1 MKKFNADGGSRKDTI
16 DELNSKNLNI
26 DLKGLSLEES
36 KRSLDDTLIYGD
48 LTLDDL
54 KEAEDNMSEGDNLIR

>member
-16 DELNSKNLNI
+16 DELNSKNLNV

-54 KEAEDNMSEGDNLIR
+54 REAEDNMNEEDYLSR

>member
-16 DELNSKNLNI
+16 DELNSRNLNV

-54 KEAEDNMSEGDNLIR
+54 REAENDMNEEDNLSR